1 MKQDRVRAMNWE
13 HIAVEGAKEIEQL
26 KAHIRA
32 LEAVIVELK
41 EKIARLEKNSST
53 SSKPPSSDIVK
64 PSKEPAGNH
73 HHKKVKR
80 KKGGQFGHQVAAI
93 PENTG

>member
-1 MKQDRVRAMNWE
+1 MKKDRVIAMNWE
-13 HIAVEGAKEIEQL
+13 HITAERSAEDEQL
-26 KAHIRA
+26 KAKIRV

-53 SSKPPSSDIVK
+53 SSKPPSSDMVK

-73 HHKKVKR
+73 HHKK
-80 KKGGQFGHQVAAI
+80 
-93 PENTG
+93 